1 MSAPSLV
8 PGLALELGSL
18 TAHATLQDPD
28 VRVERAD
35 DGPTTLTIEE
45 GGVRLDLDFPD
56 LDAVERFE
64 RRVRRA
70 LRSAPSRT

>member
-28 VRVERAD
+28 VRVERDD